1 MVKYY
6 VLYDGD
12 DLEKE
17 RIIITNDVINP
28 IKKKVEQHGY
38 SFHFEEMFLNMHDD
52 TKKLE
57 LNRAWINETCND
69 ENNDCKNNFILV
81 LGDKCCI
88 NRNSNPNTFKMLNFV
103 DCIQEIDKKANLT
116 ILISNTEKKDV
127 DEKQFENNFEYK
139 YILFGVHFRKNVIEY
154 KKTLKD
160 SYHGDVAIERKLK
173 YKLYDKLMDS
183 LDELL
188 KEEITFDVDIFDD
201 NDKKFYEEKKL
212 IKEAEILDNHPY
224 FKMYEDVALERIVV
238 FEKYLF
244 ENPKL
249 LKRYMDRAKYAHI
262 HMTDMNTWLRQN
274 KKELCEPILNN
285 IGKFLC
291 KNIDNIDIRRF
302 IFSSIL
308 FQSIAI
314 EYAYS
319 IGQNDLAEKIIYL
332 GYDRYFE
339 IETFYFLKK
348 HNEKLFYEEINKV
361 KKICFKRILDKINY
375 YSYSR
380 IYGEEFMMEI
390 SQLAKQKI
398 KEIKNAPD
406 DDPRKN
412 DEHIIPDWAK

>member
-1 MVKYY
+1 
-6 VLYDGD
+6 
-12 DLEKE
+12 
-17 RIIITNDVINP
+17 
-28 IKKKVEQHGY
+28 
-38 SFHFEEMFLNMHDD
+38 
-52 TKKLE
+52 
-57 LNRAWINETCND
+57 
-69 ENNDCKNNFILV
+69 
-81 LGDKCCI
+81 
-88 NRNSNPNTFKMLNFV
+88 MLNFV
-103 DCIQEIDKKANLT
+103 DCIQKINKKANLT

-127 DEKQFENNFEYK
+127 DEKQFEKNFEYK
-139 YILFGVHFRKNVIEY
+139 YILFGVHFRKNIIAY

-160 SYHGDVAIERKLK
+160 YYGRVAVERKLK

-183 LDELL
+183 LDKLL
-188 KEEITFDVDIFDD
+188 KEKITFDVDIFDD

-212 IKEAEILDNHPY
+212 IKEAEIADKHPY
-224 FKMYEDVALERIVV
+224 FKMYEDVALEKIVI

-249 LKRYMDRAKYAHI
+249 LKRYMDSAKYAHI
-262 HMTDMNTWLRQN
+262 HMTDMNMWLRQN

-302 IFSSIL
+302 IFNSIL
-308 FQSIAI
+308 FQSIAV

-361 KKICFKRILDKINY
+361 KKICFKRILD
-375 YSYSR
+375 R
-380 IYGEEFMMEI
+380 IQQYTYMDIYEKEFIIEI
-390 SQLAKQKI
+390 YQLAKQKI